1 MSSFIALGGGIDRA
15 SGFATFRTG
24 VICMIFL
31 YARWRS
37 RGGMSAISIL
47 GHIVLLN
54 LAALRLVNSMSSFM
68 VNITGRTSF
77 HLVMDYDMTRH
88 IVVKRLL
95 DHHSVLHCFTC
106 WESCR
111 IVVFHSMRAL
121 IAFTSA
127 AWLMMIMV
135 VYYCMRV
142 MIRCLTRSYAAMATK
157 RVGNWMRV
165 MNDMVVMSVVVVPLN
180 DLLWVWFRILQLE
193 LRRIWL
199 WLLWRRWLVYHY
211 DLFVFVVTFLFL
223 LGYYLFIFLLLILLF
238 LLFLLFFLI
247 FA

>member
-1 MSSFIALGGGIDRA
+1 
-15 SGFATFRTG
+15 
-24 VICMIFL
+24 
-31 YARWRS
+31 
-37 RGGMSAISIL
+37 
-47 GHIVLLN
+47 
-54 LAALRLVNSMSSFM
+54 
-68 VNITGRTSF
+68 
-77 HLVMDYDMTRH
+77 
-88 IVVKRLL
+88 
-95 DHHSVLHCFTC
+95 
-106 WESCR
+106 
-111 IVVFHSMRAL
+111 MRAL